1 MSVIV
6 FDALLLFNNLHYMIY
21 ALLLVLI
28 VAVQPME
35 EERPMDN
42 TSVSNIET
50 EVSSKTETQVVI
62 VESEEAKTSTCIT
75 QVTETGANLSNCIHL
90 HRLALLMCCFDVA
103 KSCI

>member
-1 MSVIV
+1 M
-6 FDALLLFNNLHYMIY
+6 FDALLSFNNLHFMIY
-21 ALLLVLI
+21 ALLMFLI

-42 TSVSNIET
+42 TSVSTIET

-75 QVTETGANLSNCIHL
+75 QVTETGANLSDCIHP
-90 HRLALLMCCFDVA
+90 HRLALIMCCFDVV

>member
-1 MSVIV
+1 M
-6 FDALLLFNNLHYMIY
+6 FDALLSFKNLHFMIY
-21 ALLLVLI
+21 ALLMFLI

-42 TSVSNIET
+42 TSVSTIET
-50 EVSSKTETQVVI
+50 EVSSKSETQVVI

-75 QVTETGANLSNCIHL
+75 QVTETGANLSDCIHP
-90 HRLALLMCCFDVA
+90 HRLALIMCCFDVV